1 MTEFILFSSK
11 NFKKKFSLR
20 SLLVNIHLTYF
31 SELKKIGSKFSIYC
45 QSIETFADRL
55 QMEHLLSDAPGLE
68 IINELQYEAALASFE
83 ANLEKL

>member
-1 MTEFILFSSK
+1 MTDIKFPI
-11 NFKKKFSLR
+11 FKKYANNMAYFKIDSPL
-20 SLLVNIHLTYF
+20 HF